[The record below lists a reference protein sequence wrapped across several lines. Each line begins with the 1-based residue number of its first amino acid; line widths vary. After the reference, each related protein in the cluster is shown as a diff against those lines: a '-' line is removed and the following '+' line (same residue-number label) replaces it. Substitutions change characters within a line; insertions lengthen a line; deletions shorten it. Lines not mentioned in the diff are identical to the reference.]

1 MYLHRSLTRGPHCGL
16 CSPLRVCVHV
26 AAATVQM
33 AKHALSNLLGG
44 ITHFHG
50 RPVVQM
56 TPTSQ
61 PYEPEERSLVTGVP
75 SRSFFPR

>member
-1 MYLHRSLTRGPHCGL
+1 MYFAPPLSNARGSLWYV
-16 CSPLRVCVHV
+16 PLSVCVHV

-56 TPTSQ
+56 SPTSQ